1 MNKINK
7 PTKVRFFVLALL
19 FIAVAINYM
28 DRANLSVAGSTIQ
41 NELGLSATQL
51 GFLFS
56 AFTWAYAAAQV
67 PVGWLLDRIGA
78 RMLYGW
84 AIILWSLFTF
94 IMAFS
99 SHNVFAST
107 GASFAML
114 VICRLLIGLTE
125 APAYPSN
132 TKIVTSWFPNHER
145 ARAVSIYSSAQYIGL
160 AVFTPALALI
170 IAKFNW
176 ESVFYAT
183 GAAGIIFG
191 ILWIILYRDPQESK
205 RANKE
210 ELDYI
215 RKNGGFESQAAGR
228 REPTTWREV
237 GYVVRQRKVWGIFIA
252 QFAASSTLYFFLT
265 WFMVYLEKGLHLP
278 VNQAGFAAILPY
290 MMAMAGVLFG
300 GFLSDYL
307 LKKGKSTTYARKLPM
322 VSGMILTGILAFAN
336 FFEDTPIVTVIILS
350 LAFFANAYS
359 NMGWVALGDVLPK
372 KMVGTV
378 GGILNLCG
386 NLSGIISPI
395 VIGALIQ
402 NTGGYHGAMLY
413 TAAVAVIGGIAFLL
427 VVDKLEPIDLS
438 RMNRTNDKDDGQ
450 ANVSAL

>member
-1 MNKINK
+1 MKNK
-7 PTKVRFFVLALL
+7 PTKQRFFVLFLL

-67 PVGWLLDRIGA
+67 PVGWLLDRIGP

-84 AIILWSLFTF
+84 AIILWSVFTF

-114 VICRLLIGLTE
+114 VICRMLIGLTE

-145 ARAVSIYSSAQYIGL
+145 ARATSIYSSAQYIGL
-160 AVFTPALALI
+160 AVFTPALAII

-176 ESVFYAT
+176 EAVFYAT
-183 GAAGIIFG
+183 GFAGIVFG

-205 RANKE
+205 RANVE

-215 RKNGGFESQAAGR
+215 RKNGGFEANTPAKKQKVSLSEVLYVIKQR
-228 REPTTWREV
+228 R
-237 GYVVRQRKVWGIFIA
+237 VWGIFIA

-278 VNQAGFAAILPY
+278 ISKAGYAAILPY

-307 LKKGKSTTYARKLPM
+307 LKKGKSTIFARKLPM

-336 FFEDTPIVTVIILS
+336 FFEDQPYIAVTILS
-350 LAFFANAYS
+350 FAFFANAYS
-359 NMGWVALGDVLPK
+359 NMGWVCLGDVLPK

-378 GGILNLCG
+378 GGVLNLCG

-395 VIGALIQ
+395 VIGSLVQ
-402 NTGGYHGAMLY
+402 NTGGYHGAMYY

-427 VVDKLEPIDLS
+427 IVDKLEPIKLKTEEEMAPSDSTQNNLH
-438 RMNRTNDKDDGQ
+438 
-450 ANVSAL
+450 LY

>member
-1 MNKINK
+1 MSIKNK
-7 PTKVRFFVLALL
+7 PTKERFFVLALL

-41 NELGLSATQL
+41 KEFGLSSTEL

-84 AIILWSLFTF
+84 AIIVWSTFTF

-99 SHNVFAST
+99 SHNVFTST

-114 VICRLLIGLTE
+114 FICRLLIGLTE
-125 APAYPSN
+125 APTYPSN
-132 TKIVTSWFPNHER
+132 TKIVTSWFPNKER
-145 ARAVSIYSSAQYIGL
+145 ARAVSVYSSAQYIGL
-160 AVFTPALALI
+160 ALFTPLLAMI
-170 IAKFNW
+170 IAKYNW
-176 ESVFYAT
+176 EAVFYAT

-191 ILWIILYRDPQESK
+191 ILWIILYRDPQQSK
-205 RANKE
+205 RANQE

-215 RKNGGFESQAAGR
+215 RMNGGFDNQISNHGQK
-228 REPTTWREV
+228 TTWGEV
-237 GYVVRQRKVWGIFIA
+237 FFVIKQRKVWGIFIA

-278 VNQAGFAAILPY
+278 ISKAGFAAVLPY

-300 GFLSDYL
+300 GFLSDFL
-307 LKKGKSTTYARKLPM
+307 LKKGKTITFARKLPM
-322 VSGMILTGILAFAN
+322 VTGMILTSILALAN
-336 FFEDTPIVTVIILS
+336 FFEDQPIIAVTILS
-350 LAFFANAYS
+350 VAFFANAYS
-359 NMGWVALGDVLPK
+359 NMGWICLGDVLPK

-378 GGILNLCG
+378 GGVLNLCG

-402 NTGGYHGAMLY
+402 KTGGYHGAMLY
-413 TAAVAVIGGIAFLL
+413 TAAVAIIGGIAFLL
-427 VVDKLEPIDLS
+427 IVDKLEPIDLS
-438 RMNRTNDKDDGQ
+438 KMEQK
-450 ANVSAL
+450 AEI

>member
-1 MNKINK
+1 MNMKNK
-7 PTKVRFFVLALL
+7 PTKVRFFVLILL

-84 AIILWSLFTF
+84 AIILWSVFTF
-94 IMAFS
+94 VMAFS
-99 SHNVFAST
+99 SHNIFAST

-114 VICRLLIGLTE
+114 FICRMLIGLAE

-132 TKIVTSWFPNHER
+132 TKIVTSWFPNKER

-160 AVFTPALALI
+160 AIFTPALASI
-170 IAKFNW
+170 IAKYNW

-191 ILWIILYRDPQESK
+191 IVWIVLYRDPQESK
-205 RANKE
+205 RANQE
-210 ELDYI
+210 ELNYI
-215 RKNGGFESQAAGR
+215 RMNGGFDSQTSNHGQK
-228 REPTTWREV
+228 TSWSEV
-237 GYVVRQRKVWGIFIA
+237 FFVIRQRKVWGIFIA

-278 VNQAGFAAILPY
+278 ISKAGFAAVLPY
-290 MMAMAGVLFG
+290 LMAMAGVLFG

-307 LKKGKSTTYARKLPM
+307 LKKGKSTTFARKLPM
-322 VSGMILTGILAFAN
+322 VSGMILTGVLAFAN
-336 FFEDTPIVTVIILS
+336 FFEDQPIIAVIILS

-359 NMGWVALGDVLPK
+359 NMGWVCLGDVLPK

-395 VIGALIQ
+395 VIGTLIQ
-402 NTGGYHGAMLY
+402 KTGGYHGAMYY

-427 VVDKLEPIDLS
+427 IVDKLEPIDLKK
-438 RMNRTNDKDDGQ
+438 MNTKADNKTKE
-450 ANVSAL
+450 NNINLT